1 MLHCA
6 DLVPSLL
13 LTCLPIPRCVPAS
26 GSLSLLHLSFSASLL
41 SLCTLRP
48 CRCFPSMLS
57 SWAHNLSP
65 SYGSFFG
72 LTRPS
77 PSLIFSSRM
86 ARDHS
91 RHCLRQQV
99 RQPRCPSCG
108 KRFTNI
114 LRHLNHRD
122 SKCADWFNAAN
133 PHHNHQLPSSHHE
146 HPLDS
151 PRHHEY
157 PLDSPDHYEHPINS
171 PDHYEHPINSPTD
184 PSPSED
190 APGAPQS
197 PPSPHHVR
205 FPHTARTYGRAKTFM
220 DKFRDD
226 QYSELRTSNIY
237 YLFSGKAEWGL
248 ALFLLSSG
256 LSMRKINEFLQ
267 LQMVSYCSY
276 TIRKA
281 H

>member
-1 MLHCA
+1 MPHCT

-13 LTCLPIPRCVPAS
+13 LTRLPIPRCVPAS

-41 SLCTLRP
+41 SLCTLWP
-48 CRCFPSMLS
+48 HGCFPSMLS

-72 LTRPS
+72 LTCPS
-77 PSLIFSSRM
+77 PSLIFSSHM

-91 RHCLRQQV
+91 RCCLQQQV
-99 RQPRCPSCG
+99 WQPRCPSCG
-108 KRFTNI
+108 KQFTNI
-114 LRHLNHRD
+114 LRHLNHRN
-122 SKCADWFNAAN
+122 SKCTNWFNAAN
-133 PHHNHQLPSSHHE
+133 PHHNHQSPSSHHK

-151 PRHHEY
+151 PHHHEY
-157 PLDSPDHYEHPINS
+157 PLDS

-197 PPSPHHVR
+197 PPSPHHVQ
-205 FPHTARTYGRAKTFM
+205 FPHTTRTYGRAKTFM

-226 QYSELRTSNIY
+226 QYSELCTSNIY
-237 YLFSGKAEWGL
+237 YPFSGKAEWGL
-248 ALFLLSSG
+248 ASFLLSSG

-276 TIRKA
+276 TIRKV